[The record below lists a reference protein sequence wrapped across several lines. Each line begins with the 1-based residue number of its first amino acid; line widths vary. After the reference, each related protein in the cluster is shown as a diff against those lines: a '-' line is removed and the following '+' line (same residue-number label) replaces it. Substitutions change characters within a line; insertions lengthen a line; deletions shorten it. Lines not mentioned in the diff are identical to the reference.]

1 VTQLAFPLDNVRF
14 ERQGGLTDRAL
25 ALLGH
30 GPAATSEVA
39 LRVMGITH
47 GGGAAA
53 AAVFALLGTDSRFRV
68 SADGVWSLA
77 APPRPYSAYD
87 PLPYGVAPEGTEGT
101 EGTDAEDAA
110 PPAEP
115 AAKTPPAAAVPLRP
129 LREEE
134 WVVVDLE
141 TTGGSPYRGHRVTEV
156 AAVCV
161 SGGRITDTY
170 CTLVNPQR
178 RIPGMITS
186 LTGITEAMVM
196 NAPLFREVADD
207 VSDAIRGKVFVAH
220 NAAFDWRFL
229 CHEMQM
235 ATGMQPRGRQLCTVR
250 LARKLMPELPSRGL
264 DSLALY
270 FGLRIENRHR
280 ALDDAVATAR
290 LLIRFIEMLEDR
302 GASDWD
308 EMQRI
313 LRKRAQR
320 KKRTKSPKSM
330 ESA

>member
-1 VTQLAFPLDNVRF
+1 MTQLAFPLDNVRF

-25 ALLGH
+25 ALLGN
-30 GPAATSEVA
+30 GPAATPEVA
-39 LRVMGITH
+39 LRVMGITQ

-53 AAVFALLGTDSRFRV
+53 AAVFALLGTDPRFRV

-77 APPRPYSAYD
+77 AGAPSRSVYD
-87 PLPYGVAPEGTEGT
+87 PIPLGPRGASRDEADDPALEVP
-101 EGTDAEDAA
+101 DA
-110 PPAEP
+110 PP
-115 AAKTPPAAAVPLRP
+115 TPVIPLRS

-156 AAVCV
+156 AAVAV

-170 CTLVNPQR
+170 CTLVNPER

-186 LTGITEAMVM
+186 LTGITEGMVAG
-196 NAPLFREVADD
+196 APRFRDVAEQ
-207 VSDAIRGKVFVAH
+207 VSDAIRGRVFVAH
-220 NAAFDWRFL
+220 NAGFDWRFM
-229 CHEMQM
+229 CHEMRM
-235 ATGMQPRGRQLCTVR
+235 ATGMEPRGRQLCTVR
-250 LARKLMPELPSRGL
+250 VARKLLPELPSRGL

-270 FGLRIENRHR
+270 FGVRIESRHR
-280 ALDDAVATAR
+280 ALDDAVATAK
-290 LLIRFIEMLEDR
+290 LLIRFIEMLEER
-302 GASDWD
+302 GATDWN
-308 EMQRI
+308 EMQKL

-320 KKRTKSPKSM
+320 KKRTKSPRSM

>member
-1 VTQLAFPLDNVRF
+1 MTQLAFPLDNVRF

-25 ALLGH
+25 SLLGD
-30 GPAATSEVA
+30 GPASTPEVA
-39 LRVMGITH
+39 LRVMGITQ

-68 SADGVWSLA
+68 SPDGVWSLA
-77 APPRPYSAYD
+77 SAPPSRSIYD
-87 PLPYGVAPEGTEGT
+87 PIPLGPRGAGREEADEPDAPIP
-101 EGTDAEDAA
+101 APAA
-110 PPAEP
+110 PPP
-115 AAKTPPAAAVPLRP
+115 PTPVIPLRS
-129 LREEE
+129 LWEEE

-156 AAVCV
+156 AAVSV

-186 LTGITEAMVM
+186 LTGISEAMVAA
-196 NAPLFREVADD
+196 APRFGEVAEQ

-220 NAAFDWRFL
+220 NAGFDWRFM
-229 CHEMQM
+229 CHEMRM
-235 ATGMQPRGRQLCTVR
+235 ATGMEPRGRQLCTVR
-250 LARKLMPELPSRGL
+250 LARKLLPELPSRGL

-270 FGLRIENRHR
+270 FGLRIESRHR
-280 ALDDAVATAR
+280 ALDDAVATAK
-290 LLIRFIEMLEDR
+290 LLIRFIEMLEER
-302 GASDWD
+302 GATDWN
-308 EMQRI
+308 EVQAL

-320 KKRTKSPKSM
+320 KKRTKSPRSM

>member
-1 VTQLAFPLDNVRF
+1 MTQLAFPLDNVRF

-25 ALLGH
+25 ALLGA
-30 GPAATSEVA
+30 GPAATPEVA
-39 LRVMGITH
+39 YRVMGITQ

-53 AAVFALLGTDSRFRV
+53 AAVFALLGTDPRFRV
-68 SADGVWSLA
+68 SADGVWSLS

-87 PLPYGVAPEGTEGT
+87 PLPYGLPSDATEVEEASPSATAPKRKK
-101 EGTDAEDAA
+101 
-110 PPAEP
+110 PAEP
-115 AAKTPPAAAVPLRP
+115 AFPLRP

-170 CTLVNPQR
+170 CSLVNPQR

-186 LTGITEAMVM
+186 LTGISEAMVA
-196 NAPLFREVADD
+196 NAPAFREVADD

-229 CHEMQM
+229 CHEMRM
-235 ATGMQPRGRQLCTVR
+235 ATGMEPRGRQLCTVR

-280 ALDDAVATAR
+280 ALDDAVATAK

-313 LRKRAQR
+313 LRKRAAR